1 MKRVVNGKAIWSY
14 TTHYLK
20 CPSNK
25 EKSMSGDGR
34 TDFDLSI
41 TIPNTK
47 SHTNMKYSANYV
59 RLSEY
64 MNLDERLENAI
75 KNQTKIIQ
83 DHNEIIIQIRGS
95 IRQAID
101 TSRFIFAL
109 NKLEEETEKKWE
121 GNFVWYLDCLLYTSD
136 AADDMQ

>member
-1 MKRVVNGKAIWSY
+1 MI
-14 TTHYLK
+14 
-20 CPSNK
+20 
-25 EKSMSGDGR
+25 EEGR

-47 SHTNMKYSANYV
+47 SHSNIKYSANNA
-59 RLSEY
+59 RHSEY

-75 KNQTKIIQ
+75 KNQTKIIE
-83 DHNEIIIQIRGS
+83 DHNEIIIQIKGS

-121 GNFVWYLDCLLYTSD
+121 GNFVWYLDNEEISFEARNGFEGENKLWRRLDY
-136 AADDMQ
+136 

>member
-1 MKRVVNGKAIWSY
+1 
-14 TTHYLK
+14 
-20 CPSNK
+20 
-25 EKSMSGDGR
+25 
-34 TDFDLSI
+34 
-41 TIPNTK
+41 
-47 SHTNMKYSANYV
+47 MKYSASYV

-64 MNLDERLENAI
+64 MNLDERLESAL

-109 NKLEEETEKKWE
+109 NKLEKENEKK
-121 GNFVWYLDCLLYTSD
+121 
-136 AADDMQ
+136 

>member
-1 MKRVVNGKAIWSY
+1 M
-14 TTHYLK
+14 
-20 CPSNK
+20 NK
-25 EKSMSGDGR
+25 EGR

-47 SHTNMKYSANYV
+47 SRSNMKYSANYV

-64 MNLDERLENAI
+64 MNLDDRLENAL
-75 KNQTKIIQ
+75 KNQTKIIE

-109 NKLEEETEKKWE
+109 NKLEKETEKKW
-121 GNFVWYLDCLLYTSD
+121 GLGISLYILNMHSIDKLFHIKKNHFKFIATKL
-136 AADDMQ
+136 Q

>member
-1 MKRVVNGKAIWSY
+1 MI
-14 TTHYLK
+14 
-20 CPSNK
+20 
-25 EKSMSGDGR
+25 EEGR

-47 SHTNMKYSANYV
+47 SRTNMKYNTNYV

-75 KNQTKIIQ
+75 KNQTNIIQ

-121 GNFVWYLDCLLYTSD
+121 GNFVWYLDNEEISFEASNGFEGENKLWRRLDY
-136 AADDMQ
+136 

>member
-1 MKRVVNGKAIWSY
+1 
-14 TTHYLK
+14 
-20 CPSNK
+20 
-25 EKSMSGDGR
+25 
-34 TDFDLSI
+34 
-41 TIPNTK
+41 
-47 SHTNMKYSANYV
+47 MKYSTNYV

-75 KNQTKIIQ
+75 KNQTKIIE

-121 GNFVWYLDCLLYTSD
+121 GNFVWYLDNEEISFEASNGFEGENKLWRRLDY
-136 AADDMQ
+136 

>member
-1 MKRVVNGKAIWSY
+1 MI
-14 TTHYLK
+14 
-20 CPSNK
+20 
-25 EKSMSGDGR
+25 EEGR

-47 SHTNMKYSANYV
+47 SRTNMKYSANYV

-75 KNQTKIIQ
+75 KNQTKIIE
-83 DHNEIIIQIRGS
+83 DHNEIIIQIKGS

-101 TSRFIFAL
+101 TARFIFAL

-121 GNFVWYLDCLLYTSD
+121 GNFVWYLDNEEISFEARNGFEGENKLWRRLDY
-136 AADDMQ
+136 

>member
-1 MKRVVNGKAIWSY
+1 MI
-14 TTHYLK
+14 
-20 CPSNK
+20 
-25 EKSMSGDGR
+25 EEGR

-47 SHTNMKYSANYV
+47 SLSNMKYSANYV

-75 KNQTKIIQ
+75 KNQTKIIE
-83 DHNEIIIQIRGS
+83 DHNEIIIQIKGS

-121 GNFVWYLDCLLYTSD
+121 GNFVWYLDNEEISFEARNGFEGENKLWRRLDY
-136 AADDMQ
+136 

>member
-1 MKRVVNGKAIWSY
+1 MI
-14 TTHYLK
+14 
-20 CPSNK
+20 
-25 EKSMSGDGR
+25 EEGR

-47 SHTNMKYSANYV
+47 SRSNMKYSANYA
-59 RLSEY
+59 RHSEY

-75 KNQTKIIQ
+75 KNQTKIIE
-83 DHNEIIIQIRGS
+83 DHNEIIIQIKGS

-121 GNFVWYLDCLLYTSD
+121 GNFVWYLDNEEISFEASNGFEGENKLWRRLDY
-136 AADDMQ
+136 

>member
-1 MKRVVNGKAIWSY
+1 MI
-14 TTHYLK
+14 
-20 CPSNK
+20 
-25 EKSMSGDGR
+25 EEGR

-47 SHTNMKYSANYV
+47 SRSNMKYSANYA
-59 RLSEY
+59 RHSEY

-75 KNQTKIIQ
+75 KNQTKIIE

-121 GNFVWYLDCLLYTSD
+121 GNFVWYLDNEEISFD
-136 AADDMQ
+136 ASNGFEGENKLWKRLDY

>member
-1 MKRVVNGKAIWSY
+1 MI
-14 TTHYLK
+14 
-20 CPSNK
+20 
-25 EKSMSGDGR
+25 EEGR

-47 SHTNMKYSANYV
+47 SRSNINYSANYV

-75 KNQTKIIQ
+75 KNQTKIIE
-83 DHNEIIIQIRGS
+83 DHHEIIIQITGS

-121 GNFVWYLDCLLYTSD
+121 GNFVWYLDNEEISFKASKGFEGENKLWRRLDY
-136 AADDMQ
+136 

>member
-1 MKRVVNGKAIWSY
+1 MI
-14 TTHYLK
+14 
-20 CPSNK
+20 
-25 EKSMSGDGR
+25 EEGR

-41 TIPNTK
+41 NIPNTK
-47 SHTNMKYSANYV
+47 SRSNMKYSANYV

-75 KNQTKIIQ
+75 KNQTKIIE
-83 DHNEIIIQIRGS
+83 DHNEIIIQIKGS

-101 TSRFIFAL
+101 TARFIFAL

-121 GNFVWYLDCLLYTSD
+121 GNFVWYLDNEEISFEASNGFEGANKLWRRLDY
-136 AADDMQ
+136 

>member
-1 MKRVVNGKAIWSY
+1 MI
-14 TTHYLK
+14 
-20 CPSNK
+20 
-25 EKSMSGDGR
+25 EKGR

-47 SHTNMKYSANYV
+47 SRSNMKYSANYV

-64 MNLDERLENAI
+64 MNIDERLENAI
-75 KNQTKIIQ
+75 KNQTKIIE

-101 TSRFIFAL
+101 TSKFIFAL
-109 NKLEEETEKKWE
+109 NKLEEETESKWE
-121 GNFVWYLDCLLYTSD
+121 GNFVWYLDNEEISFD
-136 AADDMQ
+136 ASNGFEGENKLWRRLDY

>member
-1 MKRVVNGKAIWSY
+1 MI
-14 TTHYLK
+14 
-20 CPSNK
+20 
-25 EKSMSGDGR
+25 EEGR

-47 SHTNMKYSANYV
+47 SRTNMKYSANYV

-121 GNFVWYLDCLLYTSD
+121 GNFVWYLDNEEISFE
-136 AADDMQ
+136 ASNGFE

>member
-1 MKRVVNGKAIWSY
+1 MI
-14 TTHYLK
+14 
-20 CPSNK
+20 
-25 EKSMSGDGR
+25 EEGR

-47 SHTNMKYSANYV
+47 SRTNMKYSANYV

-75 KNQTKIIQ
+75 KNQTKIIE

-101 TSRFIFAL
+101 TARFIFAL
-109 NKLEEETEKKWE
+109 NKLEEKTEKKWE
-121 GNFVWYLDCLLYTSD
+121 GNFVWYLDNEEISFEASNGFEGENKLWRRLDY
-136 AADDMQ
+136 

>member
-1 MKRVVNGKAIWSY
+1 MI
-14 TTHYLK
+14 
-20 CPSNK
+20 
-25 EKSMSGDGR
+25 EEGR

-47 SHTNMKYSANYV
+47 SLSNMKYSANYV

-75 KNQTKIIQ
+75 KNQTKIIEN
-83 DHNEIIIQIRGS
+83 HNEIIIQIKGS

-121 GNFVWYLDCLLYTSD
+121 GNFVWYLDNEEISFEASNGFEGENKLWRRLDY
-136 AADDMQ
+136 

>member
-1 MKRVVNGKAIWSY
+1 MI
-14 TTHYLK
+14 
-20 CPSNK
+20 
-25 EKSMSGDGR
+25 EEGR

-47 SHTNMKYSANYV
+47 SRSNMKYSTNYV

-64 MNLDERLENAI
+64 MNLNERLENAI

-109 NKLEEETEKKWE
+109 NKLEEETEKKWK
-121 GNFVWYLDCLLYTSD
+121 GNFVWYLDNEEISFD
-136 AADDMQ
+136 ASNGFEGENKLWRRLDY

>member
-1 MKRVVNGKAIWSY
+1 MI
-14 TTHYLK
+14 
-20 CPSNK
+20 
-25 EKSMSGDGR
+25 EEGR

-47 SHTNMKYSANYV
+47 SLSNMKYSANYV

-75 KNQTKIIQ
+75 KNQTKIIE

-121 GNFVWYLDCLLYTSD
+121 GNFVWYLDNEEISFD
-136 AADDMQ
+136 ASNGFEGENKLWRRLDY

>member
-1 MKRVVNGKAIWSY
+1 MI
-14 TTHYLK
+14 
-20 CPSNK
+20 
-25 EKSMSGDGR
+25 EEGR
-34 TDFDLSI
+34 TDFNLSI

-47 SHTNMKYSANYV
+47 SLSNMKYSANYV

-75 KNQTKIIQ
+75 KNQTKIIE
-83 DHNEIIIQIRGS
+83 DHNEIIIQIKGS

-121 GNFVWYLDCLLYTSD
+121 GNFVWYLDNEEISFEASNGFEGENKLWRRLDY
-136 AADDMQ
+136 

>member
-1 MKRVVNGKAIWSY
+1 
-14 TTHYLK
+14 
-20 CPSNK
+20 
-25 EKSMSGDGR
+25 MSEEGR

-47 SHTNMKYSANYV
+47 SRSNMKYSANYV

-64 MNLDERLENAI
+64 MNLDERLETALL
-75 KNQTKIIQ
+75 NQTKIIQ
-83 DHNEIIIQIRGS
+83 ENGDIIIQIKGS

-109 NKLEEETEKKWE
+109 NKLEEETETKWE
-121 GNFVWYLDCLLYTSD
+121 GNFVWYLDNEEISFEASNGFEGENKLWRRLDY
-136 AADDMQ
+136 

>member
-1 MKRVVNGKAIWSY
+1 MI
-14 TTHYLK
+14 
-20 CPSNK
+20 
-25 EKSMSGDGR
+25 EEGR

-47 SHTNMKYSANYV
+47 SLSNMKYSANYV

-75 KNQTKIIQ
+75 KNQTKIIE

-101 TSRFIFAL
+101 ISRFIFAL

-121 GNFVWYLDCLLYTSD
+121 GNFVWYLDNEEISFEASNGFEGENKLWRRLDY
-136 AADDMQ
+136 